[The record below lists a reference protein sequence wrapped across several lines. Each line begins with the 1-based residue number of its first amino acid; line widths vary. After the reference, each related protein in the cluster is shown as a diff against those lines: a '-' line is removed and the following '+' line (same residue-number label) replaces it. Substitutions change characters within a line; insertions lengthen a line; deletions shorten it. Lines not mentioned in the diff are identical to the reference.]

1 MKKQKNN
8 PLENDPLDQYREA
21 AVELS
26 MALDAVKTLSGK
38 HVQLRSEAERVTG
51 KRAEILEESITGNPE
66 ESVEKLSKLNAYKE
80 VFEAKLTHLKGSV
93 EKAELELQSTLTSEF
108 GQAFGLLY
116 RHLRGHRI
124 EAAKKRIS
132 DAIHPSRLH
141 TVTTLIDRL
150 AYQAEAVVELEAIEP
165 VIAYGC
171 STPLHDV
178 NDIPHSQYHDQT
190 LANIMSCAEGV
201 LAKVEPLLKA
211 VESEKGFT
219 PPALVSSTPEPVA
232 VQAIEPEPALA

>member
-1 MKKQKNN
+1 MKKQKNDQI
-8 PLENDPLDQYREA
+8 ENDPLDQYREA

-38 HVQLRSEAERVTG
+38 HVQLRAEAERITG
-51 KRAEILEESITGNPE
+51 KREEILEEAITGAPE

-80 VFEAKLTHLKGSV
+80 VFAAKLTHLKGSV
-93 EKAELELQSTLTSEF
+93 EKAELELQAALVTDF
-108 GQAFGLLY
+108 APAFSRLY
-116 RHLRGHRI
+116 RELRQHRV
-124 EAAKKRIS
+124 EVAKKRLDS
-132 DAIHPSRLH
+132 VIHPERLH
-141 TVTTLIDRL
+141 NVTTLIDRL

-178 NDIPHSQYHDQT
+178 NDIPHSQNHDQT
-190 LANIMSCAEGV
+190 LAIIMTSAEQV

-211 VESEKGFT
+211 VAGEKEFV
-219 PPALVSSTPEPVA
+219 PPELVAANPEPVGQ
-232 VQAIEPEPALA
+232 VIEPEPALA